1 MNYRRRDFI
10 NLSFITAGAGILTG
24 FSTHKD
30 QQNKPDHERGPGT
43 DPSFYADVIPISL
56 AERQARI
63 EKAQRLMHEQNSRAM
78 VLDAGTA
85 LEYFTG
91 VSWWPSERTL
101 VAIIPAK
108 GEPAFVC
115 PAFEEPRLREL
126 IKIGK
131 KVLVWQE
138 DESPFKQIALAF
150 KDLGIQTGNIAC
162 RKVCCRTTVQR

>member
-24 FSTHKD
+24 FSAHKD
-30 QQNKPDHERGPGT
+30 QKNKPDHEWDSGI
-43 DPSFYADVIPISL
+43 DPSLHAGIIPIGL

-63 EKAQRLMHEQNSRAM
+63 EKAQRLMHEQDIGAM

-101 VAIIPAK
+101 VAIVPAK
-108 GEPAFVC
+108 ANRPLFAR
-115 PAFEEPRLREL
+115 PLRNH
-126 IKIGK
+126 G
-131 KVLVWQE
+131 
-138 DESPFKQIALAF
+138 
-150 KDLGIQTGNIAC
+150 
-162 RKVCCRTTVQR
+162 